1 LTPQDRI
8 KWCIRYAN
16 PIDAETWLLL
26 PSQTGSVYQTFKDE
40 VLALYPGIDSDRKYT
55 VNDLERLVSEYQIK
69 KTTNKEALGEYHR
82 DFMRISMFLLNK
94 TRISDRER
102 NRWYLQG
109 FHLELRDRIL
119 QRLAIVEPTIN
130 PDDSYS
136 HLEVHKAALFIL
148 NSSLLNSSGTD
159 SGNVY
164 SLQPSSSNPIPRA
177 PTPSATIVKTETHD
191 TDVLR
196 QIQIQLSALTQAI
209 AASPRASTI
218 SQSPATAPNNIPINH
233 AAAVAHLRP
242 GQAVLGGSTGFCLFC
257 GTPAAEHIM
266 RNCPVAEQYVRDGK
280 CSRKSD
286 GRIVLPNSDEIPRGL
301 RGRWFKDRLD
311 TYHELF
317 PGKIIPRR
325 DTPPHL
331 TAALYEI
338 AADTEVLQFEVSRI
352 EEVEDEEDP
361 DLVRVS
367 VLQSELK
374 KAEEKVQEK
383 KKRKSVRFDGVQV
396 PTLPTW
402 AKGKG
407 KVTDNTDIP
416 PPMVPIPAAKSSDA
430 PSDPKPSSPN
440 PGNTSKPPSTPDA
453 LKSAKPPHSSSPAT
467 RSERTEFL
475 QQSNNGPQYRYQ
487 AAIEDP
493 NMARVLLDR
502 ALDAPIQTTPR
513 ELLATSPDLRK
524 QFKEMVMSKRVSSN
538 AVLVDPDEPIQ
549 TVESFLHEHA
559 SRYHDPPVVAA
570 TFHPLRVVY
579 PEFDRGI
586 RPECL
591 LDGGAQIIAMRKDI
605 WEQLDLPLMC
615 EKVMVME
622 SANNTRNSTLGVV
635 QDVRV
640 RFGPVTLQLQVQ
652 VVEDAPFEVLLG
664 MPFFSLT
671 SCLVEYQLDG
681 ECFITL
687 QDPNTGERA
696 KFTTHPRRQRG
707 RVIRPVDAS
716 PKVFH

>member
-1 LTPQDRI
+1 LD
-8 KWCIRYAN
+8 
-16 PIDAETWLLL
+16 
-26 PSQTGSVYQTFKDE
+26 FKKE
-40 VLALYPGIDSDRKYT
+40 VFELYPGINSDRKYT
-55 VNDLERLVSEYQIK
+55 VNDLERLVDEYRTK
-69 KTTNKEALGEYHR
+69 RTTSKEALGDYHR
-82 DFMRISMFLLNK
+82 DFMRMSMFLLDK
-94 TRISDRER
+94 TRISERER
-102 NRWYLQG
+102 NRSYLQG
-109 FHLELRDRIL
+109 FHAELREQIL
-119 QRLAIVEPTIN
+119 HRLAIVQPDVN

-136 HLEVHKAALFIL
+136 HLEIHKAALFIL
-148 NSSLLNSSGTD
+148 NSSVLSS
-159 SGNVY
+159 SSVEAGNIY
-164 SLQPSSSNPIPRA
+164 SLQPPASASIHRT

-196 QIQIQLSALTQAI
+196 QIQLQLSALTQAI
-209 AASPRASTI
+209 AATPRPSTT
-218 SQSPATAPNNIPINH
+218 SHSPATAPNNIPMGH
-233 AAAVAHLRP
+233 ASAVAHLRP

-257 GTPAAEHIM
+257 GVPASEHLM

-280 CSRKSD
+280 CSRNAD
-286 GRIVLPNSDEIPRGL
+286 NRIVLPTGEEIPRGL
-301 RGRWFKDRLD
+301 RGRWFKERLD

-325 DTPPHL
+325 DNPPHL

-338 AADTEVLQFEVSRI
+338 AADTEVMQFEVSRI
-352 EEVEDEEDP
+352 EEIVDEEDP
-361 DLVRVS
+361 DLLRVS

-374 KAEEKVQEK
+374 KAEEKLQEK
-383 KKRKSVRFDGVQV
+383 KKKKAVRFDGVQ
-396 PTLPTW
+396 LPSLPAW

-407 KVTDNTDIP
+407 KATAATEVP
-416 PPMVPIPAAKSSDA
+416 PPMVPITVTKDSDT
-430 PSDPKPSSPN
+430 PPDPKPSSSK
-440 PGNTSKPPSTPDA
+440 PGNTSKTPLTSETTTST
-453 LKSAKPPHSSSPAT
+453 KSTQSSSTAT
-467 RSERTEFL
+467 RSERL
-475 QQSNNGPQYRYQ
+475 DPSQQGPQYRYQ

-493 NMARVLLDR
+493 TMARVLLDR

-559 SRYHDPPVVAA
+559 YRYQDPPVVAA

-591 LDGGAQIIAMRKDI
+591 LDGGAQIIAMRRDI

-622 SANNTRNSTLGVV
+622 SANNTRNTTLGVV

-652 VVEDAPFEVLLG
+652 VVEDSPFEVLLG
-664 MPFFSLT
+664 MPFFSLA
-671 SCLVEYQLDG
+671 SCHVEYQMNG

-696 KFTTHPRRQRG
+696 KFTTHPRKQRG
-707 RVIRPVDAS
+707 KVIRASDAP
-716 PKVFH
+716 PKDFH